1 MKTIRVQLA
10 QGYARLGRRLTT
22 MEDAQEPVAS
32 SGIPFHLWRLNHHF
46 WLVCL
51 LFPIISLVQTPLAPV
66 RLYPALAAL
75 VFFAASYTWLMWHH
89 PASSGACKRSHSPL
103 SLTLFGVLVALVLAL
118 SLIYGNAFLWLF
130 IGISAI
136 AGVMLPMRSAFVA
149 VVIFTLLPLGISV
162 GTSGGIAQVNW
173 LQLIPLMLLVRGIGV
188 DMIGV
193 ARLSG
198 AIRELHAVRGE
209 LTRLKV
215 EEERTRL
222 ARDLH
227 DLLGHTLSMITLK
240 SELAGRL
247 VEQGTRQGYPYHG
260 LEPLV
265 YGIACGQGEQGG
277 TPGGYLARAVQEMR
291 EVERV
296 ARQTLRE
303 VRVAVAGYRQ
313 PRLES
318 ELDGARQ
325 ILSAARVTCQVEY
338 TLGELEPSI
347 DAVLAWTVR
356 EGVTNVI
363 RHSRARHCLIRL
375 THEHGT
381 ICAEII
387 NDRSREQESEDAK
400 VRTGSGLSGLNE
412 RVISH
417 GGRMEAG
424 LLQTEGNKSFRL
436 WVELPIQNHRAAS
449 Q

>member
-1 MKTIRVQLA
+1 
-10 QGYARLGRRLTT
+10 

-32 SGIPFHLWRLNHHF
+32 SGIPFHLWRLNQHF
-46 WLVCL
+46 WLVCF
-51 LFPIISLVQTPLAPV
+51 LFPIISLVQTPLAPL

-89 PASSGACKRSHSPL
+89 PASSGARKRSHSPL

-130 IGISAI
+130 IGVSAI

-247 VEQGTRQGYPYHG
+247 VEQ
-260 LEPLV
+260 EP
-265 YGIACGQGEQGG
+265 
-277 TPGGYLARAVQEMR
+277 ARAVQEMR

-296 ARQTLRE
+296 SRQTLRE
-303 VRVAVAGYRQ
+303 VRVAVAGSRQ

-325 ILSAARVTCQVEY
+325 MLSAARVTCKVEY

-375 THEHGT
+375 THEHRT

-412 RVISH
+412 RVISL

-449 Q
+449 QEERS

>member
-247 VEQGTRQGYPYHG
+247 VEQ
-260 LEPLV
+260 EP
-265 YGIACGQGEQGG
+265 
-277 TPGGYLARAVQEMR
+277 ARAVQEMR

-296 ARQTLRE
+296 SRQTLRE

-412 RVISH
+412 RVTSH

-424 LLQTEGNKSFRL
+424 PLRTEGNESFRL
-436 WVELPIQNHRAAS
+436 WVELPIQSHREAS
-449 Q
+449 